1 MKGTTSTG
9 FNYEFDET
17 LFEDLE
23 FIELLAD
30 ADENGM
36 QFPKFLVRLLGDEQK
51 KKLYDHV
58 RSENG
63 RVSILDVKR
72 EVVEMMDTENLK
84 NS

>member
-9 FNYEFDET
+9 FNFEFDET

-36 QFPKFLVRLLGDEQK
+36 QFPKFLDRLLGTEQK

-58 RSENG
+58 RSETG

-72 EVVEMMDTENLK
+72 EVVEMMNTENLK

>member
-23 FIELLAD
+23 FIELLAE

-58 RSENG
+58 RSESG